1 MRFPKDPSRFEKEKK
16 KKGGPISSINWNVLK
31 GVVAGPFFFLS
42 ESSLYFLPN
51 GNATLREC
59 DCPFTIFH
67 FLKEMLCEFV
77 DPSAL
82 RTSKIGHNNNNNC
95 RFPSLL
101 PGGNKE
107 GKEREKEREK
117 KGKWGRI
124 DRPQGSVKKRFR

>member
-1 MRFPKDPSRFEKEKK
+1 MEWGKREKEKK
-16 KKGGPISSINWNVLK
+16 KWGVRHDAISEGSITIRKRKEEKGGSHFLHQLECLK
-31 GVVAGPFFFLS
+31 GRGCGTVFFLS

-82 RTSKIGHNNNNNC
+82 RTSKIGQQQQLSFSVALT
-95 RFPSLL
+95 RR
-101 PGGNKE
+101 KQRRE
-107 GKEREKEREK
+107 RKREERKMGK
-117 KGKWGRI
+117 
-124 DRPQGSVKKRFR
+124 DR